1 MRKWD
6 KYGIYL
12 EKGDGLR
19 VGKGVCIN
27 IRFIDKKKMLYK
39 FLYNMFIKINDFY
52 YN

>member
-6 KYGIYL
+6 KYGTHV

-27 IRFIDKKKMLYK
+27 TRFTDKKKMPYK
-39 FLYNMFIKINDFY
+39 SVYNMFTKINDFY

>member
-27 IRFIDKKKMLYK
+27 IRFIDKKK
-39 FLYNMFIKINDFY
+39 NVI
-52 YN
+52 